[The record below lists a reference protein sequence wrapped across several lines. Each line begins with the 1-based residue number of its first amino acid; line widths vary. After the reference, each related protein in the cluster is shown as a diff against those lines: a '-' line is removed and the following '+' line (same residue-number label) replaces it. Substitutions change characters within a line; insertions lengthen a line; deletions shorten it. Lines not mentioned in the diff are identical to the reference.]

1 MKHTKKIFLLISLS
15 FLLTTAISQNIYQGY
30 VTYYGRQAHG
40 KSTASG
46 ERINMND
53 FVAAHRSLPF
63 GTRVKVT
70 NKSNNKS
77 IIIRVIDRCSR
88 RHPFHFLDLSYGAA
102 KHLDFLSKGR
112 TSVTLQILDS
122 VLLAKDHQ
130 LLTEQH
136 ETTSKWTLL
145 DSLEVSSRNA
155 LLSIPDSSKVYG
167 VVVGSYPTR
176 KMATKKAQLFTKIH
190 QQKTIVRDIFYKK
203 RHFSQVIALNF
214 SDFNDA
220 ENFRKEIVKK
230 IRGARIVRVSK
241 VNL

>member
-1 MKHTKKIFLLISLS
+1 MKYKKNIILFICLIFVLS
-15 FLLTTAISQNIYQGY
+15 TAISQKVYQGY

-70 NKSNNKS
+70 NKSNHKS

-122 VLLAKDHQ
+122 VSIAQNHQ
-130 LLTEQH
+130 LLAEQN

-155 LLSIPDSSKVYG
+155 LLLIPDSSKVYG

-190 QQKTIVRDIFYKK
+190 RQKTIVRDIFYKK

-214 SDFNDA
+214 SNLNEA
-220 ENFRKEIVKK
+220 EDFRKEIVKK
-230 IRGARIVRVSK
+230 IRGARVVRIPK
-241 VNL
+241 VDL